1 MLGLSA
7 SVQPLVRTVG
17 PTLGGLLYRS
27 YGVSIF
33 GHVQFM
39 VNLLVLLVLWRKPL
53 SQKKDKVR

>member
-7 SVQPLVRTVG
+7 SVHPLTRTVG

-27 YGVSIF
+27 YGVAIF
-33 GHVQFM
+33 GQVQLM

-53 SQKKDKVR
+53 SQKKDKAQ